1 MVSGVHTS
9 FLHSAYPPL
18 PGHQPPTPGPPPRTP
33 YPCKSVG
40 VPSAQGGCH
49 PHLGAL
55 PFLAVSRSLLQER
68 LWLERGYLLPRAPS
82 ADTRQAGRTI
92 RWKNHR
98 FRRQHSWV
106 SGRACFLRL
115 QSDPSGAA
123 VGGQGTCD
131 ACPWPRGPRGPQG
144 PSGSSDLAVPRVL
157 APARARQREPGPPSS
172 QYDKVLC
179 VSLPLPLRNRW
190 PTSRISVHYGSET

>member
-55 PFLAVSRSLLQER
+55 PILALSRSLLQER

-82 ADTRQAGRTI
+82 ADTRQGGRFAGKTTGFGGSTAGCLAGRVSSACGLTRQGL
-92 RWKNHR
+92 RWG
-98 FRRQHSWV
+98 
-106 SGRACFLRL
+106 GRALATRVHGL
-115 QSDPSGAA
+115 AA
-123 VGGQGTCD
+123 LGV
-131 ACPWPRGPRGPQG
+131 PRGPPD
-144 PSGSSDLAVPRVL
+144 P
-157 APARARQREPGPPSS
+157 
-172 QYDKVLC
+172 
-179 VSLPLPLRNRW
+179 
-190 PTSRISVHYGSET
+190 PTSPCPESWRPPALVSDNQGRPPRNTTKFCA